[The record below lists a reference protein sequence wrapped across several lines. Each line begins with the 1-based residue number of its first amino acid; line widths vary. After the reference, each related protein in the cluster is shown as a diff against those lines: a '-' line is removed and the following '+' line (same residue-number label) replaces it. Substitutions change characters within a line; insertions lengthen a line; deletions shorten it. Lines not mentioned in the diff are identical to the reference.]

1 VGIMTDKASTP
12 ARIVNRWIKNAQRNA
27 RRMERYQKAL
37 DHFTSGVNEHLR
49 RLENH
54 AAKLAAHERALKN
67 RKPGGS

>member
-12 ARIVNRWIKNAQRNA
+12 ARIVDRWIKNAQHNA

-37 DHFTSGVNEHLR
+37 DQFTSGVDEHVR
-49 RLENH
+49 RLEKH

-67 RKPGGS
+67 RKPDGS